1 LILRYVIFFGGKLN
15 ISMYMYVKTIT
26 ISGNVYCRLL
36 KPKKKGEDFSLH
48 NLNPRNRD
56 DDFEVEKGSYNRI
69 L

>member
-1 LILRYVIFFGGKLN
+1 
-15 ISMYMYVKTIT
+15 MYMYVKTIT

-48 NLNPRNRD
+48 SLNPRNRD